1 MLFLSR
7 SLFSS
12 KNNLSPICSRPA
24 CLLYTSCFTH
34 AFCLH
39 IAVHFSLFQ
48 NIHNPNRQT
57 ASITV
62 IKSLSNLEAD
72 TANPY
77 AFNNSNEVSAPE
89 AVKTVF
95 SPTVPFSLA
104 NTYGGIAVS
113 YTHLDVYKRQVP
125 RPRKLLNRHG
135 QAFHRIRAL
144 RLQDNV

>member
-1 MLFLSR
+1 MISGIIKTNCTT
-7 SLFSS
+7 S
-12 KNNLSPICSRPA
+12 KTAAIPSFI
-24 CLLYTSCFTH
+24 CFTH

-104 NTYGGIAVS
+104 NTYGGIEQSFALIS
-113 YTHLDVYKRQVP
+113 
-125 RPRKLLNRHG
+125 
-135 QAFHRIRAL
+135 RI
-144 RLQDNV
+144 